1 MTKISAS
8 KPPQSFLGN
17 LPQWDL
23 TDLYPDTVCAELK
36 DDLIQVERMA
46 KSFSKEFKGKLKDL
60 TGKNFGAAITEYE
73 DLSLIHI

>member
-23 TDLYPDTVCAELK
+23 TDLYPDTECAELE
-36 DDLIQVERMA
+36 DDLIQVERMT
-46 KSFSKEFKGKLKDL
+46 KDFSKAFRGNLKDL
-60 TGKNFGAAITEYE
+60 TG
-73 DLSLIHI
+73 

>member
-23 TDLYPDTVCAELK
+23 TDLYPDTECTELK

-46 KSFSKEFKGKLKDL
+46 KSQKDE
-60 TGKNFGAAITEYE
+60 K
-73 DLSLIHI
+73 SS